1 MKLNTN
7 RRLTTTR
14 SMSAQG
20 RRWAQ
25 ALVLSVALGVSGH
38 AMALPT
44 PQDIQTSVQSGR
56 LDQAESQLREV
67 LRAKPNSAKAHY
79 ELGEVLARE
88 GRYIEAQQS
97 LREAQRLEPSL
108 KFASSPQKFQDLL
121 DKVNAK
127 AAPVAAPSSAAVRA
141 AVPAPMQPMP
151 ERAPAGLPWGIIA
164 LAVAGL
170 VLLVVWMRR
179 AAAANVMTPQ
189 ATPVATPMGGT
200 GYGAAYNR
208 RRAMVPRLPPAVAR
222 RWLARLS
229 VVWLVW
235 PRVMPC
241 PRLWRGIPTR
251 RRPRPAARAMRTV
264 TCRLMRPRRPPISAI
279 LTRVQARAGT
289 TLTAVA
295 TLAADRTTGDPRP

>member
-1 MKLNTN
+1 MMMNTD
-7 RRLTTTR
+7 RRVTPAQAMAT
-14 SMSAQG
+14 QG

-25 ALVLSVALGVSGH
+25 ALVLSVALGAAGA

-56 LDQAESQLREV
+56 LDKAESQLREV
-67 LRAKPNSAKAHY
+67 LQAKPNSAKAHY

-127 AAPVAAPSSAAVRA
+127 AAPAPSTSAARA
-141 AVPAPMQPMP
+141 AVPAAVQPMAAAREP
-151 ERAPAGLPWGIIA
+151 SGLPWGIIA

-179 AAAANVMTPQ
+179 SAAANVL
-189 ATPVATPMGGT
+189 VAQPAPAPMGGA
-200 GYGAAYNR
+200 GYGAAYNP
-208 RRAMVPRLPPAVAR
+208 APGYGAVPPAGGGSTVAGAVVGG
-222 RWLARLS
+222 LAGVAAGYALS
-229 VVWLVW
+229 KALEGHSGAAPGVAGTSGNAGGYV
-235 PRVMPC
+235 PFDA
-241 PRLWRGIPTR
+241 
-251 RRPRPAARAMRTV
+251 PAAA
-264 TCRLMRPRRPPISAI
+264 PDFGDFD
-279 LTRVQARAGT
+279 AG
-289 TLTAVA
+289 AGQGWDN
-295 TLAADRTTGDPRP
+295 ADGGDIGGGGGGSDDW

>member
-189 ATPVATPMGGT
+189 ATPVA
-200 GYGAAYNR
+200 NH
-208 RRAMVPRLPPAVAR
+208 RLPIE
-222 RWLARLS
+222 RL
-229 VVWLVW
+229 
-235 PRVMPC
+235 
-241 PRLWRGIPTR
+241 
-251 RRPRPAARAMRTV
+251 RPAKAHR
-264 TCRLMRPRRPPISAI
+264 
-279 LTRVQARAGT
+279 G
-289 TLTAVA
+289 
-295 TLAADRTTGDPRP
+295 